1 MASSFTIFS
10 SAVRLP
16 LGSCAPTWWRLWA
29 WLCEQQVWRCPGKHS
44 MYKNIQKSPHTHTP
58 PSDWKPICAD
68 SSSLFVRRWPWQW
81 GGEIALVL
89 SPLSPSDQLVHLVN
103 ARPPKPIAGSLSWS
117 YYQTLPKAQRIR
129 GFSGVARV
137 IWLNK
142 LCTAI
147 TIRDVSP
154 KKVFCFGQCP
164 NYISPPPFLSQFR

>member
-1 MASSFTIFS
+1 MKIMSLTMWTASVALSWYT
-10 SAVRLP
+10 LH
-16 LGSCAPTWWRLWA
+16 TK
-29 WLCEQQVWRCPGKHS
+29 Q
-44 MYKNIQKSPHTHTP
+44 YKKISTP
-58 PSDWKPICAD
+58 PSDWKPICTD

-117 YYQTLPKAQRIR
+117 YYQTLPKAQQIR
-129 GFSGVARV
+129 GFSAVARV
-137 IWLNK
+137 ICLNK
-142 LCTAI
+142 LWTAI